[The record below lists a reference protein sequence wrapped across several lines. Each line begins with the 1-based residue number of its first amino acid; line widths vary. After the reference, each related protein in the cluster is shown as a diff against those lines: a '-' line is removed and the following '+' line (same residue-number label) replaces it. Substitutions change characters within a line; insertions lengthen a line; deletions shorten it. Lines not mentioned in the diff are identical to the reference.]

1 MNNLNKKRKDV
12 YLNRLGN
19 LFETIF
25 CINRDCPWTKSLNL
39 KDLLDLLNKEID
51 EVSYALEKKDFS
63 NLEEEIGDVLFNI
76 FLIPFIIINSKVDIS
91 FCNSITSVIAKMIKR
106 HTWVNF
112 PNRKALQSVE
122 TISDVDKLWNKNH
135 DKIHG
140 RINRLKRDKKLLIEK
155 ISRLEF
161 KKDEVSKKIKSSTF
175 RLYQIKESL
184 KEVELKK
191 DNGYKY
197 IFI

>member
-1 MNNLNKKRKDV
+1 M
-12 YLNRLGN
+12 NRLGN

-191 DNGYKY
+191 KDNGYKY

>member
-1 MNNLNKKRKDV
+1 MLISKKNICIIGFNLKKLNLICVLLYLINMNNLNKKRKDV

-155 ISRLEF
+155 
-161 KKDEVSKKIKSSTF
+161 
-175 RLYQIKESL
+175 
-184 KEVELKK
+184 
-191 DNGYKY
+191 
-197 IFI
+197 